1 MTILVVAEK
10 PSVARDIAGVLGA
23 RSRQESY
30 FRGDAHLV
38 TWAVG
43 HLVALAEP
51 GEMKPAWKKWRLG
64 DLPLLPETWPLVVSE
79 STRAQFE
86 AVRRLL
92 LSAEVGGVVCATDAG
107 REGELIFRYIYE
119 AAGATKPVRRLWIS
133 SLTPEAI
140 ASGFRALQDGKAFD
154 RLADAAR
161 ARSRADWLVGMNL
174 SRAYSLLHDDNLS
187 VGRVQTPTLAMIVGR
202 ELEIRAF
209 VPEDYLEVV
218 ATFGP
223 QPAGDGPAT
232 RDTYVG
238 TFVRPGARAEV
249 AKRLPPDG
257 KEAGAIVE
265 RAKRGLARI
274 ESVDR
279 QSRRLPP
286 PLLYDLTEL
295 QRHANRLYGFTAQR
309 TLDLAQTL
317 YERHKL
323 LSYPRTSSRHLSQAV
338 AGTLPEVVRA
348 IAPTYQALLAQG
360 TGVRPL
366 GPRFVDDARV
376 SDHHAIIP
384 TAVTAS
390 ADLPHDERA
399 IYDLVCRRLL
409 SAWHG
414 DHVFAVTTMVTLV
427 KWNDAAD
434 RYTSAGTSIED
445 AGWKV
450 LDVEPRRRVSAAD
463 PKREAATETLPGG
476 LAVGMPRR
484 VVDAKAVPKKTRAP
498 ARFTDGTLL
507 TAMETAGRTLEEEEV
522 SQAMRECGLGTPATR
537 AAILETLLR
546 REYVVRDGK
555 VIQATDKGIALIGM
569 VHAHVKSPA
578 MTGEW
583 EAKLGRIE
591 RGQGDIGTFMGQIET
606 YVRDV
611 VRSVA
616 SGAAP
621 VTAPTRSRSSSP
633 SAGEPAVPRVARSN
647 DLHVLLQ
654 RSFGFP
660 SFRPYQEEVCRE
672 AAAGRDV
679 LLVMP
684 TGAGK
689 SLCYQLPGV
698 ARGGTTLVVSPLIAL
713 MEDQVA
719 QLRARGF
726 AAQRIHS
733 GRDRADSRAVCK
745 AYLEGEL
752 DFLFI
757 APERLK
763 VPGFPEMLARRK
775 PTLVAIDEAHCI
787 SQWGHDF
794 RPDYRMLGDRLP
806 LLRPAPVVALTA
818 TATPTVQDDIV
829 TELKLVSPTRFIHG
843 FRRTNI
849 GVEVVERSPSHRAE
863 VVRRLLG
870 DPSRRPAIVYAP
882 TRKEAESLAKE
893 LSPRL
898 RVAAYHAGL
907 RASVRDDVQSAFLGG
922 KLEVVI
928 ATTAFGMGIDKADVR
943 TVLHTAL
950 PATIEGYYQEIGR
963 AGRDGAP
970 SRAVLLHSFVDTKTH
985 EFFLERDYPEP
996 EILSRVEEAIPARGS
1011 SVADVAARAGL
1022 EASVFEKA
1030 LEKLWVHGGAFVDPD
1045 DTVRRALADWRPA
1058 YDRQRAHKREQLDK
1072 MRRYAETSTCRM
1084 LQLVRHF
1091 GDQNDEGTPC
1101 GACDVCAAAACIAQS
1116 FRAPSAAEEDAAAS
1130 ILAALRE
1137 RDGPSVG
1144 QIHRDLFGQGGI
1156 DRRTL
1161 EHVLGALARAS
1172 QVRITGDE
1180 FVKDGKTIVF
1190 QRVYLESA
1198 GRSLSQERD
1207 GIRMVVVPERG
1218 KGNRGRRP
1226 KRDRSGTRRTR
1237 VPRHDGV
1244 STAPGHARNGGAP
1257 GRERASPD
1265 APPLE
1270 AALRAW
1276 RTTEAKKRR
1285 VPAFRI
1291 LTDRTLIGIVQSRPK
1306 DESELLDV
1314 AGIGPALLQKYG
1326 RALLSIVARPM
1337 S

>member
-1 MTILVVAEK
+1 
-10 PSVARDIAGVLGA
+10 
-23 RSRQESY
+23 
-30 FRGDAHLV
+30 
-38 TWAVG
+38 
-43 HLVALAEP
+43 
-51 GEMKPAWKKWRLG
+51 
-64 DLPLLPETWPLVVSE
+64 
-79 STRAQFE
+79 
-86 AVRRLL
+86 
-92 LSAEVGGVVCATDAG
+92 
-107 REGELIFRYIYE
+107 
-119 AAGATKPVRRLWIS
+119 
-133 SLTPEAI
+133 
-140 ASGFRALQDGKAFD
+140 
-154 RLADAAR
+154 
-161 ARSRADWLVGMNL
+161 
-174 SRAYSLLHDDNLS
+174 
-187 VGRVQTPTLAMIVGR
+187 
-202 ELEIRAF
+202 
-209 VPEDYLEVV
+209 
-218 ATFGP
+218 
-223 QPAGDGPAT
+223 
-232 RDTYVG
+232 
-238 TFVRPGARAEV
+238 
-249 AKRLPPDG
+249 
-257 KEAGAIVE
+257 
-265 RAKRGLARI
+265 
-274 ESVDR
+274 
-279 QSRRLPP
+279 
-286 PLLYDLTEL
+286 
-295 QRHANRLYGFTAQR
+295 
-309 TLDLAQTL
+309 
-317 YERHKL
+317 
-323 LSYPRTSSRHLSQAV
+323 
-338 AGTLPEVVRA
+338 
-348 IAPTYQALLAQG
+348 
-360 TGVRPL
+360 
-366 GPRFVDDARV
+366 
-376 SDHHAIIP
+376 
-384 TAVTAS
+384 
-390 ADLPHDERA
+390 
-399 IYDLVCRRLL
+399 
-409 SAWHG
+409 
-414 DHVFAVTTMVTLV
+414 
-427 KWNDAAD
+427 
-434 RYTSAGTSIED
+434 
-445 AGWKV
+445 
-450 LDVEPRRRVSAAD
+450 
-463 PKREAATETLPGG
+463 
-476 LAVGMPRR
+476 
-484 VVDAKAVPKKTRAP
+484 
-498 ARFTDGTLL
+498 
-507 TAMETAGRTLEEEEV
+507 
-522 SQAMRECGLGTPATR
+522 
-537 AAILETLLR
+537 
-546 REYVVRDGK
+546 
-555 VIQATDKGIALIGM
+555 
-569 VHAHVKSPA
+569 
-578 MTGEW
+578 
-583 EAKLGRIE
+583 
-591 RGQGDIGTFMGQIET
+591 
-606 YVRDV
+606 
-611 VRSVA
+611 
-616 SGAAP
+616 
-621 VTAPTRSRSSSP
+621 
-633 SAGEPAVPRVARSN
+633 
-647 DLHVLLQ
+647 VLLQ
-654 RSFGFP
+654 GSFGFP

-719 QLRARGF
+719 QLQARGF

-733 GRDRADSRAVCK
+733 GRNRADSRAVCE
-745 AYLEGEL
+745 AFLDGAL

-806 LLRPAPVVALTA
+806 LLRPAPVIALTA

-829 TELKLVSPTRFIHG
+829 TELKLVSPRRFIHG

-863 VVRRLLG
+863 VVRRLLA

-882 TRKEAESLAKE
+882 TRKEAERLAEE

-996 EILSRVEEAIPARGS
+996 EILARVEEAIPEKGS
-1011 SVADVAARAGL
+1011 AVAGVATRAGL

-1045 DTVRRALADWRPA
+1045 DTVRRAHADWRPA

-1072 MRRYAETSTCRM
+1072 MRRYTETSACRM

-1101 GACDVCAAAACIAQS
+1101 GACDVCAADECIAQI
-1116 FRAPSAAEEDAAAS
+1116 FRAPSVAEEDAAAR

-1144 QIHRDLFGQGGI
+1144 QIHRDLFGKGGI

-1172 QVRITGDE
+1172 QVKIEVDQ
-1180 FVKDGKTIVF
+1180 FVKDGVTIVF
-1190 QRVYLESA
+1190 QRVYLKSA
-1198 GRSLSQERD
+1198 GCSLSEQRG
-1207 GIRMVVVPERG
+1207 GIRMVVAPERTTG
-1218 KGNRGRRP
+1218 KRGSRTKRANGGGNRI
-1226 KRDRSGTRRTR
+1226 R
-1237 VPRHDGV
+1237 VPRNEGRRK
-1244 STAPGHARNGGAP
+1244 TAPTGARFGGTTE
-1257 GRERASPD
+1257 REAASPN

-1291 LTDRTLIGIVQSRPK
+1291 LTDRTLIGIVHARPK

-1314 AGIGPALLQKYG
+1314 SGIGPALLEKYG
-1326 RALLSIVARPM
+1326 RALLSIVAGPTR
-1337 S
+1337 